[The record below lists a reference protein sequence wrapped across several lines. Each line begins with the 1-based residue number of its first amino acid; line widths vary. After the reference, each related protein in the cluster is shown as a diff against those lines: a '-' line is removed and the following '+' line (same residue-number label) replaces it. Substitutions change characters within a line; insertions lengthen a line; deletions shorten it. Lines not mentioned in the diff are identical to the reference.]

1 MKKKLIIGII
11 SGVCGIAIII
21 GAVFGIMA
29 IANAPASGTAEERL
43 SAADSLADEG
53 KLTKAENTYESII
66 EENGAEKEASL
77 GLADVYM
84 KQGKYDEAA
93 KAVKEAIKSNPEDI
107 ALYDNLMQVYRDG
120 ADTKGAF
127 EYIET
132 IDDKEL
138 RRKYI
143 DAAYDRT
150 NENNLVVGNT
160 MGNLSSGGVMAFK
173 DDAIFYCDIAKGNK
187 LFKIEGGKTTQLSD
201 GNISSLNIVGDYIY
215 FVDKARDYSIFK
227 MKTDGSDYVCV
238 KEIMAT
244 NLTIIGD
251 KMYFINWN
259 EDCCVYS
266 IDMNGKNLTQ
276 ITTKPTEHLYAYGQ
290 YLFVSDR
297 DSMTG
302 FYRLELDGTNET
314 FLSEDNV
321 YFVSGYDNNIYF
333 RSGNDSL
340 NIYRMTTD
348 GTVYEPLN
356 ASRSGYINVSDGGEV
371 FFIDFANNGS
381 IVRMNEDGSGQTILC
396 SDGAENLSID
406 GDWVYYFSDY
416 HDKKLFRIKKDGSA
430 KECLN

>member
-11 SGVCGIAIII
+11 AGICGIAVIV

-29 IANAPASGTAEERL
+29 IVNSPAGGTAEEKL
-43 SAADSLADEG
+43 SAAQTLADEG
-53 KLTKAENTYESII
+53 KLTKAENTYESVI
-66 EENGAEKEASL
+66 EEIGAEKEASL
-77 GLADVYM
+77 GLAEVYM
-84 KQGKYDEAA
+84 QKGKYEDAA
-93 KAVKEAIKSNPEDI
+93 DAVKKAIAQNPEDT
-107 ALYDNLMQVYRDG
+107 ALYDDLMKVYREG
-120 ADTKGAF
+120 ADTKEAF
-127 EYIET
+127 EYIDT

-143 DAAYDRT
+143 DSAYDRT
-150 NENNLVVGNT
+150 SENNLVVGNT

-173 DDAIFYCDIAKGNK
+173 DDAIFYCDVAKGNK
-187 LFKIEGGKTTQLSD
+187 LFKLEGGKTTQLSD
-201 GNISSLNIVGDYIY
+201 GNISSLNIIGDYIY

-259 EDCCVYS
+259 DNCRVYS
-266 IDMNGKNLTQ
+266 IDMEGKNLTA
-276 ITTKPTEHLYAYGQ
+276 ITEKATELLYAYGQ
-290 YLFVSDR
+290 YLFISDR

-302 FYRLELDGTNET
+302 FYRIELDGENET
-314 FLSEDNV
+314 FLSEDSV
-321 YFVSGYDNNIYF
+321 YFISGYDNNIYF
-333 RSGNDSL
+333 RSGNDAL

-356 ASRSGYINVSDGGEV
+356 ASRSGYVNVSDGGEI
-371 FFIDFANNGS
+371 FFVDFANNGS

-406 GDWVYYFSDY
+406 GDWVYYFSEY
-416 HDKKLFRIKKDGSA
+416 YENKLFRIKKDGSV
-430 KECLN
+430 KERLN